1 MHSTDFNSTLV
12 AILQLGRP
20 IGFAQVQWR
29 SQSPQA
35 ARMEAPHRR
44 LAEIDG
50 NRVKL
55 DVWDLSVPEKY
66 EK

>member
-1 MHSTDFNSTLV
+1 
-12 AILQLGRP
+12 
-20 IGFAQVQWR
+20 
-29 SQSPQA
+29 
-35 ARMEAPHRR
+35 MEAPRRR